1 MTGDMGRRHVSATTD
16 VQLSLSSPSSSVLP
30 PVAEDAAG
38 VLAAK
43 GLDVLLYNT
52 VAPTPLCAFA
62 VRKLGTAAGIVV
74 TASHNPPAYNGYKV
88 CRAYIGAEKRES
100 Y

>member
-1 MTGDMGRRHVSATTD
+1 MVTKAA
-16 VQLSLSSPSSSVLP
+16 LSQNHSHHPFWP
-30 PVAEDAAG
+30 RTVAQDAAG

-43 GLDVLLYNT
+43 EIDVLLYDT
-52 VAPTPLCAFA
+52 MAPTPLCAFA

-88 CRAYIGAEKRES
+88 SVAKLQTSAAI
-100 Y
+100 